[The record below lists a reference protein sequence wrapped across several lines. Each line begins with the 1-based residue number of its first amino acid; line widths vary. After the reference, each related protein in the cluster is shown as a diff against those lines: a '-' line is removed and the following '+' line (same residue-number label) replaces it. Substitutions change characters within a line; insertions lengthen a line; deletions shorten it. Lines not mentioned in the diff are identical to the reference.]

1 MQHNKFRT
9 EITRLL
15 FAHTFYTR
23 LPIPHARQYTKED
36 MAQSVKYLPLV
47 GLTIGLISASAYWL
61 AIQILPASIS
71 VVLAMVATIL
81 ATGAF
86 HEDGFA
92 DVCDAFGGGWERQR
106 ILDIMKD
113 SHIGAYGTIGICM
126 ILLAK
131 FTTLREIDYRTVP
144 CALIAG
150 HVASR
155 WAAVWFMYTHTYARA
170 DETSKSS
177 DVAKP
182 MSASSFLIASAITI
196 AVLAWMPVPV
206 IIAAASIPVT
216 KLLFARY
223 INKWI
228 GGYTGDTLG
237 ATQQLSEVLFYIS
250 ILIVNALY

>member
-1 MQHNKFRT
+1 MQYNKIST
-9 EITRLL
+9 EISRLL

-23 LPIPHARQYTKED
+23 LPMPHARQYTKED
-36 MAQSVKYLPLV
+36 MSESVKYLPLV
-47 GLTIGLISASAYWL
+47 GLTIGLISSAIYWL
-61 AIQILPASIS
+61 SIQILPPATS
-71 VVLAMVATIL
+71 VIIAMATTIL

-92 DVCDAFGGGWERQR
+92 DVCDAFGGGWDRQR

-126 ILLAK
+126 ILLTK
-131 FTTLREIDYRTVP
+131 FSTLREIDHRTVP
-144 CALIAG
+144 YALVAG

-155 WAAVWFMYTHTYARA
+155 WAAVWFMFSHSYARA
-170 DETSKSS
+170 GQTSKSS

-182 MSASSFLIASAITI
+182 MSATNFFIATAFTV
-196 AVLAWMPVPV
+196 AVLAAMPMLV

-216 KLLFARY
+216 KFFFARY

-237 ATQQLSEVLFYIS
+237 ATQQLCEVLFYIS
-250 ILIVNALY
+250 ILIVNTLY